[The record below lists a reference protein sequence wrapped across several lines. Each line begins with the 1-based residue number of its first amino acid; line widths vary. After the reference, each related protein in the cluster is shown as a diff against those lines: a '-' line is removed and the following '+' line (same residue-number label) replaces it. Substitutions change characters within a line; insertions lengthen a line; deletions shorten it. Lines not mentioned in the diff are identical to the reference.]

1 MSLRLS
7 FNLRPLRL
15 CARCRNDLVRL
26 RVRLCL
32 EVAGELRSRNR
43 EARRRT
49 FCACALMRATA
60 RAPSSCLILLLF
72 SRSTFC
78 ESYELRRVE
87 LEWKR
92 TYSSLDL
99 CLESSCRELV
109 HGGRDVALELSV
121 NDSCKR
127 QRSV

>member
-7 FNLRPLRL
+7 FNLRPLGL
-15 CARCRNDLVRL
+15 CARCRNNLVRL

-32 EVAGELRSRNR
+32 EVEGELRSRNR

-78 ESYELRRVE
+78 GSYEFRLGGTRGEADLQQPRPVPGE
-87 LEWKR
+87 L
-92 TYSSLDL
+92 
-99 CLESSCRELV
+99 
-109 HGGRDVALELSV
+109 LS
-121 NDSCKR
+121 
-127 QRSV
+127 